1 MAVADFVPRLLFF
14 KTLDLKRGCV
24 CVSVCLSIGGIGEVD
39 GGKEITLNRSLIKNP
54 TLQMSSLNKQT
65 NTSLVK

>member
-39 GGKEITLNRSLIKNP
+39 GGKEITLNRSLIR
-54 TLQMSSLNKQT
+54 TLPCK
-65 NTSLVK
+65 